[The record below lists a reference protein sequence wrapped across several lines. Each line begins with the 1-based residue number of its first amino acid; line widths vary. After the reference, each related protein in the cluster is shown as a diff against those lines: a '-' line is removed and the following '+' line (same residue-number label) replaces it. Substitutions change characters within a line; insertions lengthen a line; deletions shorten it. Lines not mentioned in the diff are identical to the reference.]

1 MTADVTE
8 FATGEPNVIVIKGET
23 DAQITRRRQ
32 QHRNVFAE
40 RCRLSNKRPPDN
52 DTMTAW
58 WPGTKATF
66 A

>member
-1 MTADVTE
+1 MPEMPTS
-8 FATGEPNVIVIKGET
+8 EPNAVIVLDET
-23 DAQITRRRQ
+23 EEEITARRQ

-52 DTMTAW
+52 ETMTAW
-58 WPGTKATF
+58 WPGTVATF